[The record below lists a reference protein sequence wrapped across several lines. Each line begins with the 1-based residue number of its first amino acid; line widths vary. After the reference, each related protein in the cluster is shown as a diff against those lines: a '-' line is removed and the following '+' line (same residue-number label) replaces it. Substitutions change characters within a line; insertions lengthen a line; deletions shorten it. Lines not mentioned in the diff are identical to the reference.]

1 MTARCPSDLALE
13 QLLLS
18 PDTSTH
24 HAHVERCP
32 SCQARLAEMRKQ
44 GEDFMR
50 YVFPATVGAVEEA
63 AARGGPRR
71 RWMAWL
77 VAAPAVAA
85 AVAVFLLVRPAAP
98 PDDYVGVKGAGGL
111 GLSVFLR
118 SGSGAQLA
126 VDGQKVPAAAALRFK
141 VRPSAPCRLW
151 IVSIDAT
158 GHVSRL
164 FPADGDGGMELDRT
178 TELPG
183 GVVLDGQ
190 PGPER
195 ILAVCVPGPVP
206 YAKVEGAV
214 RSATAASAE
223 AVRSLRQVPGLP
235 SGTATD
241 TVLLEKTP

>member
-18 PDTSTH
+18 PDPSAH
-24 HAHVERCP
+24 RAHAEGCP

-63 AARGGPRR
+63 ARGGPRR
-71 RWMAWL
+71 RWTAWL
-77 VAAPAVAA
+77 AAAPALAA
-85 AVAVFLLVRPAAP
+85 AVAVFLLLRPAAP

-118 SGSGAQLA
+118 NGSGAQLA

-141 VRPSAPCRLW
+141 VRPAAPCRLW

-158 GHVSRL
+158 GQVSRL
-164 FPADGDGGMELDRT
+164 FPAEGEGGMELDRT

-214 RSATAASAE
+214 RSATAPSAE
-223 AVRSLRQVPGLP
+223 AVRSLTQVPGLP
-235 SGTATD
+235 AGTATD

>member
-18 PDTSTH
+18 PDASAH
-24 HAHVERCP
+24 RAHVDGCAA
-32 SCQARLAEMRKQ
+32 CQARLTEMRKQ

-50 YVFPATVGAVEEA
+50 YVFPATVEAVEEA
-63 AARGGPRR
+63 AAGGRARR
-71 RWMAWL
+71 RWTAWL
-77 VAAPAVAA
+77 AAAPALAA
-85 AVAVFLLVRPAAP
+85 AVAVFLLVRPSGP
-98 PDDYVGVKGAGGL
+98 PEDYVGTKGAGGL
-111 GLSVFLR
+111 GLSVFLKT
-118 SGSGAQLA
+118 GSGAELA

-141 VRPSAPCRLW
+141 VRPSGPCRLW

-164 FPADGDGGMELDRT
+164 FPTEGDGGMELERT

-195 ILAVCVPGPVP
+195 ILAVCVPGPLP
-206 YAKVEGAV
+206 YARVEGAI
-214 RSATAASAE
+214 RSATSPSAAS
-223 AVRSLRQVPGLP
+223 VRALRQVPGLP
-235 SGTATD
+235 SGTTTD
-241 TVLLEKTP
+241 TLLLEKTL